1 MSIILAVLAGL
12 FLFLLLGSALLLW
25 LTCRLLGVARPVSGP
40 EPGEARGYTPITYRR
55 ALGVVLVYSL
65 GILVLNL
72 GVYFARGMVPQGSL
86 PWLALGSLVLQ
97 LLFLL
102 VCCRILLGT
111 NLLQTILVPVLWLIS
126 HAVFT
131 LAVGVGVW
139 FFLFRTYVIPTGSM
153 ANTLLGYHKNVTCP
167 ACALPFPINSSVE
180 VAPPGGEPAYVH
192 GCICPNCRKPI
203 HFAST
208 PEMARARWLND
219 HPDSRAVPDPGWTS
233 GDRILVGGGL
243 LGAGNFPPQRLDLVT
258 FEYPNPEALA
268 PEGQPARVVIYVN
281 RLIGLPGETVAI
293 RLGDLYLL
301 PPEQSPFEAT
311 DPQEEGKPR
320 NHVEYTFQN
329 DARALKML
337 ENEKF
342 QILRKPPAKILALRR
357 LVYDNDHQAK
367 DLTNRLPPRWAA
379 SAGWQGV
386 GSGGFA
392 SSAETDTIDW
402 LRYQHILRGNGGK
415 PSLITDFMGYNT
427 WQAGVHS
434 IPKENWVGDL
444 MLEAEVEVK
453 KGQGQLLL
461 ELCHGVD
468 RFQARWDLDS
478 GNCQLVRISGDGEEV
493 LDSKP
498 TSLKGAG
505 TYQVRFANF
514 DRKLTVWVDG
524 RLPFDEGVV
533 YEAPE
538 EVRPTEENDLHRP
551 ASIGSKGAAL
561 EVRHLRLWRDTY
573 YTAASSR
580 ESPSDGDVSG
590 FRSDDPSNWDRVFS
604 HPRVLTMYV
613 QPGHYLCLGDNSPE
627 SSDGR
632 TWGSVPS
639 RLLLGKPLFVY
650 YPFSRARRPR

>member
-1 MSIILAVLAGL
+1 MANSNRPISSNQHSVTEKLSSDTATTTLERRPGHERTPP
-12 FLFLLLGSALLLW
+12 SPRWTRW
-25 LTCRLLGVARPVSGP
+25 LRFWRSSPPQGQQTDGTREIVETVVFV
-40 EPGEARGYTPITYRR
+40 
-55 ALGVVLVYSL
+55 VVLVL
-65 GILVLNL
+65 LLKT
-72 GVYFARGMVPQGSL
+72 FA
-86 PWLALGSLVLQ
+86 AEA
-97 LLFLL
+97 F
-102 VCCRILLGT
+102 
-111 NLLQTILVPVLWLIS
+111 
-126 HAVFT
+126 
-131 LAVGVGVW
+131 
-139 FFLFRTYVIPTGSM
+139 VIPTGSM
-153 ANTLLGYHKNVTCP
+153 AQTLYGYQKVVTCP
-167 ACALPFPINSSVE
+167 ECGIDFPVNCSQE
-180 VAPPGGEPAYVH
+180 VDPSDGSPAYVY

-208 PEMARARWLND
+208 PEAARARWLDD
-219 HPDSRAVPDPGWTS
+219 HPDSQEVPDPGWSS
-233 GDRILVGGGL
+233 GDRVLVNKWVFDL
-243 LGAGNFPPQRLDLVT
+243 LEDLKRLDVVV
-258 FEYPNPEALA
+258 FKYPGGTDFPHSGPQKNHTPMNYIK
-268 PEGQPARVVIYVN
+268 RC
-281 RLIGLPGETVAI
+281 IGLPGETIGI
-293 RLGDLYLL
+293 RLGDIYIL
-301 PPEQSPFEAT
+301 PPERSPTYEDTEKART
-311 DPQEEGKPR
+311 DPQLAIRLWETK
-320 NHVEYTFQN
+320 HMHQN

-590 FRSDDPSNWDRVFS
+590 FRSDDPSNWDRIFS

-632 TWGSVPS
+632 TWGSVPR
-639 RLLLGKPLFVY
+639 RLLLGRAVMVY
-650 YPFSRARRPR
+650 WPFTRFGRIR